1 MPRLALG
8 KSVFY
13 EGAITTSQAAVGTAS
28 DLNIEELV
36 LSNTTSTD
44 GIVISFYTT
53 SGTLQGTLVI
63 SANDQIVKSF
73 GDSWWYF
80 SGGLQISASD
90 TGVRYQITGN
100 QRP

>member
-13 EGAITTSQAAVGTAS
+13 EGAITTSQVQVGTAS
-28 DLNIEELV
+28 DLNIEELL

-53 SGTLQGTLVI
+53 GGTLQGTLVI
-63 SANDQIVKSF
+63 SANDQIARPF
-73 GDSWWYF
+73 GDAWWFF
-80 SGGLQISASD
+80 SGGLKIVADQV
-90 TGVRYQITGN
+90 GVRYQINGN